1 MPRIVVE
8 NRLPFSFF
16 GDLQLLLD
24 GRDQLKLARNQVADF
39 QATPGVHVLQARSG
53 EILSDPLEFRAADRE
68 TIGFACSASGLWQKN
83 LALRVLYHRRPDDR
97 FGGPIPQKSA
107 EAPQPA
113 AVKSDWATVLNVAD
127 TASMEEIR
135 RAYLRLIWKYHP
147 DRAANLALD
156 QRAAAEQA
164 ARAVN
169 MAYTAAKKKRR
180 RV

>member
-16 GDLQLLLD
+16 SDLQVLLD
-24 GRDQLKLARNQVADF
+24 GRDQLKLGRNQVADF
-39 QATPGVHVLQARSG
+39 QSPPGIHVLQARSG
-53 EILSDPLEFRAADRE
+53 DIFSEPLEFRAYDRE
-68 TIGFACSASGLWQKN
+68 TLGFACSASGVWQKSISI
-83 LALRVLYHRRPDDR
+83 RTLYHRRPDDR
-97 FGGPIPQKSA
+97 FGGPIPPKT
-107 EAPQPA
+107 EAAPEPIT
-113 AVKSDWATVLNVAD
+113 KSDWATVLNVAD
-127 TASMEEIR
+127 TATMDEIR

-147 DRAANLALD
+147 DRAANLAVD

-180 RV
+180 RA